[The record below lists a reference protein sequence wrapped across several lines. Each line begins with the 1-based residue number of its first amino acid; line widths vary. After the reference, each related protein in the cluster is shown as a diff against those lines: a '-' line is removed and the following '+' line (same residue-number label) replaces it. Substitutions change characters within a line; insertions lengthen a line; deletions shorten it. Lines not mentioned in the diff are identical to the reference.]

1 MNAPVTLATEFMLYV
16 ASTHVK
22 TLKHGKVA
30 VSCPDLKM
38 HQSVCLSDMPKL
50 ELGSVSTVLCIHAND
65 SVELKFRAALDGAV
79 TNLTFNRLFVMQGRL
94 FDVELST
101 SSATKTFVD
110 IAWN

>member
-1 MNAPVTLATEFMLYV
+1 MNAPVTLATEFILYV

-30 VSCPDLKM
+30 VSCPDLKL

-50 ELGSVSTVLCIHAND
+50 VLGSVLTILCIHAND

-79 TNLTFNRLFVMQGRL
+79 TNLTINQLFVLHFRYL
-94 FDVELST
+94 HT
-101 SSATKTFVD
+101 
-110 IAWN
+110 

>member
-1 MNAPVTLATEFMLYV
+1 MSTNVFV
-16 ASTHVK
+16 AELVLSST
-22 TLKHGKVA
+22 
-30 VSCPDLKM
+30 SNSRP
-38 HQSVCLSDMPKL
+38 
-50 ELGSVSTVLCIHAND
+50 CIHAND